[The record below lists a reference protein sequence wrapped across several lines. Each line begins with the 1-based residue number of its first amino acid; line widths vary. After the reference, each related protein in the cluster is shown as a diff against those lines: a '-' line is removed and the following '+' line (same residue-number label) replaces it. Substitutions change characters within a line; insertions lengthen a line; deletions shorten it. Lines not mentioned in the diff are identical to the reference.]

1 MLEFVVLCYLSA
13 DRKLTARY
21 LGAQEWEPGE
31 FETSEAKKETT
42 RKKQNRSLET
52 GRGRDW
58 ERQTG
63 RQTNMGVCVG
73 WTLES
78 RGG

>member
-13 DRKLTARY
+13 GGKLGARY
-21 LGAQEWEPGE
+21 LGAQGWELCE
-31 FETSEAKKETT
+31 FETSEVKKETM

-63 RQTNMGVCVG
+63 RQTNM
-73 WTLES
+73 
-78 RGG
+78 

>member
-13 DRKLTARY
+13 GKKLGARY
-21 LGAQEWEPGE
+21 LGAQEWKPCE
-31 FETSEAKKETT
+31 FETSEAKKETM

-63 RQTNMGVCVG
+63 RQTNM
-73 WTLES
+73 
-78 RGG
+78 